1 MKKDT
6 TYLIALVGSVGDANV
21 ELASQMFQTLRSAKI
36 FAEGFA
42 GSKKIKQVIIL
53 KVVAVLGDGK

>member
-6 TYLIALVGSVGDANV
+6 TYLIALVGPSDKV
-21 ELASQMFQTLRSAKI
+21 ELASQMFQTLRSAKT
-36 FAEGFA
+36 FAEGF
-42 GSKKIKQVIIL
+42 SETKKVKQVIVL